1 MSETVDIKT
10 LNVILDSLVTSP
22 EEVHI
27 NRKVDEMGVLLQVQ
41 VGTKDMG
48 IVIGR
53 NGVMATAIKTLMKA
67 VGKANNMNVRIQFL
81 EPDGTLRYN
90 TKEGSNKTNNNNEK
104 KTEESKKE
112 DSPSISLDE
121 DINDLVM

>member
-90 TKEGSNKTNNNNEK
+90 TKEGDNKPNKNNEK
-104 KTEESKKE
+104 KAEESKKE
-112 DSPSISLDE
+112 DGPSISLDE